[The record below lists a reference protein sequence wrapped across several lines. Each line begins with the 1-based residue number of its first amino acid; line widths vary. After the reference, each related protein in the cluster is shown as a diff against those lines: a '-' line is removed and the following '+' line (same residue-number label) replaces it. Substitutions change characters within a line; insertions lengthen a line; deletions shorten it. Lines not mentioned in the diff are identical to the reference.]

1 MRSVSVRVQDRKY
14 EKEHAWRMLLCLY
27 QPGGICKGL
36 FHTISAGQPWKKF
49 PWHTMVWHSLVQSPL
64 KWGQALVVLCRV
76 AQCIDKEILIG
87 KNCDIDIGI
96 DIDKEKFEKLI
107 IY

>member
-1 MRSVSVRVQDRKY
+1 MN
-14 EKEHAWRMLLCLY
+14 
-27 QPGGICKGL
+27 
-36 FHTISAGQPWKKF
+36 GQIY
-49 PWHTMVWHSLVQSPL
+49 L
-64 KWGQALVVLCRV
+64 GYNRV

-107 IY
+107 IYWYW

>member
-1 MRSVSVRVQDRKY
+1 MKHVY
-14 EKEHAWRMLLCLY
+14 
-27 QPGGICKGL
+27 I
-36 FHTISAGQPWKKF
+36 
-49 PWHTMVWHSLVQSPL
+49 
-64 KWGQALVVLCRV
+64 RV

-87 KNCDIDIGI
+87 KKCDIDIGI

>member
-1 MRSVSVRVQDRKY
+1 MQSV
-14 EKEHAWRMLLCLY
+14 EKTGNTGTLTPFW
-27 QPGGICKGL
+27 
-36 FHTISAGQPWKKF
+36 
-49 PWHTMVWHSLVQSPL
+49 PL
-64 KWGQALVVLCRV
+64 GVLSRV

-87 KNCDIDIGI
+87 KNCNIDIGI